1 MGRKADLKQVDAVAG
16 RYGMTPDQRREFGDY
31 LEECKRNGDGGSL
44 ERGDFTHDEL
54 CTKAEE
60 FLEETK

>member
-16 RYGMTPDQRREFGDY
+16 RYGMTPEQRREFGDD
-31 LEECKRNGDGGSL
+31 LEECKRSGDGGSSD
-44 ERGDFTHDEL
+44 RGDFTDDEL
-54 CTKAEE
+54 RAKANE